1 MAKTELAVALIKL
14 IAERYLERSE
24 SGTQSKL
31 PAVAVRD

>member
-1 MAKTELAVALIKL
+1 MAKIELAVALVKL

-24 SGTQSKL
+24 SGTQNKL